1 MNSKGMPPRTSERL
15 ISGSIPFQKPY
26 SGATAILVDE
36 FDARQLK
43 CPPEHNDRLRPH
55 ILSFFRAYW
64 QLCRGILAGQPTVWL
79 LRISRQRPY

>member
-15 ISGSIPFQKPY
+15 IGGSFPFQKPY

-43 CPPEHNDRLRPH
+43 CPSEHNRKQVQ
-55 ILSFFRAYW
+55 A
-64 QLCRGILAGQPTVWL
+64 L
-79 LRISRQRPY
+79 LRQTRRLLQDIK